1 MLGKTIEAKMQYR
14 KRDLELNTS
23 FNAKDN
29 NLVEFSVA
37 SSEPFFRV
45 SEDDPDDG
53 YYEVLLIGEENID
66 FSRMN
71 DGKCPFLFEHDTEKQ
86 LGVVEKAYIADNKLK
101 VLVKFSENEFP
112 QMVLKDILS
121 GIRRNVSIGYIV
133 METSVQ
139 PNNGDFPTVY
149 ITKWQ
154 PYECTSCTVPA
165 DPTVGYQRTLNNETQ
180 GSLLNMEEEKLK
192 QPVEEIVDD
201 KEVIQEENNEEQIV
215 QEAVENQE
223 EIVDETEEILA
234 AGELADEEE
243 LAKKCI
249 SEKRSLKEFKQ
260 LVKNKRNLKG
270 KKSMETPKKYS
281 ITKAIRSIWKGT
293 KDAEYEMN
301 LSHDAQRN
309 LSTQD
314 DHDLFVP
321 IGQLRALG
329 TGATNG
335 GALVNTSYLP
345 NEYVPLLRPEL
356 SLEKTGFHTIPSDGA
371 PVSFAVMTSGAT
383 AAMYG
388 LDGELAD
395 SEPAFSLKTLTPK
408 KAGICVPIPFSLIL
422 QAKPEADAIVEE
434 DMVNAIKE
442 LRDKMILVGSGASN
456 EPTGIYATSGVN
468 TVDPSGIYSWAGVV
482 EAEKK
487 IREHNV
493 TGELYWV
500 MNSNNKAK
508 FETTLKDK
516 TAGAKYLCE
525 DNKIKDHEVVVNNF
539 LADNQ
544 IILGDFSDVAVAEF
558 GPLKVKVDDISLAK
572 KQAIQIIMDMEFD
585 CCVRRPSSFTITK
598 S

>member
-1 MLGKTIEAKMQYR
+1 MKNNKFIR
-14 KRDLELNTS
+14 ELNISTDS
-23 FNAKDN
+23 LSEDN
-29 NLVEFSVA
+29 VIEISCA
-37 SSEPFFRV
+37 SDSPYFRV
-45 SEDDPDDG
+45 ENDGDNG
-53 YYEVLLIGEENID
+53 YYEILEISESAID
-66 FSRMN
+66 FSRLA
-71 DGKCPFLFEHDTEKQ
+71 DGKSPLLLEHDTEKQ
-86 LGVVEKAYIADNKLK
+86 IGVVEKAWIDNGKLK
-101 VLVKFSENEFP
+101 ATVRFSQNSKAQEI
-112 QMVLKDILS
+112 LKDVKDS
-121 GIRRNVSIGYIV
+121 IRRNVSIGYIV
-133 METSVQ
+133 METRLQ
-139 PNNGDFPTVY
+139 QNAGDFPTVLV
-149 ITKWQ
+149 TKWM
-154 PYECTSCTVPA
+154 PYEISFVACPA
-165 DPTVGYQRTLNNETQ
+165 DSSVGYMRSIKPKGTILNMDDKDKLKEQPLEELENEKQLDETQ
-180 GSLLNMEEEKLK
+180 ETPQK
-192 QPVEEIVDD
+192 Q
-201 KEVIQEENNEEQIV
+201 IQEETPE
-215 QEAVENQE
+215 QE
-223 EIVDETEEILA
+223 EKEIDPAAEAEDIRA
-234 AGELADEEE
+234 AGELAGEED
-243 LAKKCI
+243 LAETCI
-249 SEKRSLKEFKQ
+249 KEKRSLKEFKQ

-335 GALVNTSYLP
+335 GALINTSYLP
-345 NEYVPLLRPEL
+345 AEYVPLLRPEL

-434 DMVNAIKE
+434 DMVNSIKE

-468 TVDPSGIYSWAGVV
+468 TVAPSGIYSWAGVV

-516 TAGAKYLCE
+516 TAGATYLCE
-525 DNKIKDHEVVVNNF
+525 DNKIKDHEVVVNNY

-585 CCVRRPSSFTITK
+585 CCVRRPSSFTITR